1 MITLKSSAA
10 SSLWMTFSLGI
21 CLSAFAWGKTDWS
34 VSSSLFARSNIYLHF
49 KEWLFHR
56 GVTQNCIIFTRP
68 CKFPANAKEK
78 LLLPLTSKYASHISL
93 SSHPIF
99 LTSGSNMTT
108 QFTTAWNKSAP
119 ISICLQKGASLHL
132 DASVH
137 GQLWLF
143 MVTNPLQLHAVV
155 QPVEDFIDK
164 YANNSGCW
172 CFTGGHLL
180 PLHPSPLWS
189 PAGDPQINRVW
200 GLANVSKYKIRSVCT
215 CQPHEIWN
223 GPILTHTGLTPGL
236 TLP

>member
-1 MITLKSSAA
+1 M
-10 SSLWMTFSLGI
+10 
-21 CLSAFAWGKTDWS
+21 
-34 VSSSLFARSNIYLHF
+34 
-49 KEWLFHR
+49 
-56 GVTQNCIIFTRP
+56 Q
-68 CKFPANAKEK
+68 EK
-78 LLLPLTSKYASHISL
+78 LLLPLRSKYASHISL

-143 MVTNPLQLHAVV
+143 TVTNPLQLHAVV

-164 YANNSGCW
+164 YAHNSGYW
-172 CFTGGHLL
+172 CFTGRHLL

-189 PAGDPQINRVW
+189 PAGDPQINCVW
-200 GLANVSKYKIRSVCT
+200 GLANVSKDKIRSVCT

-223 GPILTHTGLTPGL
+223 GPILTHTGLGQGL